1 MIYGKNR
8 EVVESAR
15 RSVLKKWR
23 VRCAVV
29 AASLEEAGQ
38 ELFTFL
44 SFPPSQWKGLRTTNA
59 LERIN
64 AEFRRRTKTQASLP
78 NEDAVVLLLF
88 GLLRTGQIRLGRFDG
103 WKEGPA
109 MPLLTER
116 QAAWRINSSGRL
128 PRLRRYPF
136 LPLDRHYRW
145 ELAAAVEIVKQGN
158 AARKVAEQHV
168 ELAVCDQMVLVSE
181 ARGGEERDRDRE
193 GRQRRRDREL
203 RQRQS
208 MERVG
213 EDLPTTVIY
222 RNGMASLVQPGN
234 CVQYVFAFSSAQAD
248 TA

>member
-88 GLLRTGQIRLGRFDG
+88 GLLRTGQIRLRRFDG
-103 WKEGPA
+103 WKEVPA

-116 QAAWRINSSGRL
+116 QAA
-128 PRLRRYPF
+128 
-136 LPLDRHYRW
+136 
-145 ELAAAVEIVKQGN
+145 
-158 AARKVAEQHV
+158 
-168 ELAVCDQMVLVSE
+168 
-181 ARGGEERDRDRE
+181 
-193 GRQRRRDREL
+193 
-203 RQRQS
+203 
-208 MERVG
+208 
-213 EDLPTTVIY
+213 
-222 RNGMASLVQPGN
+222 
-234 CVQYVFAFSSAQAD
+234 
-248 TA
+248 